1 MPTASTLTL
10 GRSVGLGGAENSKDE
25 PRSNGVKK
33 ETSIKKKKKKTV
45 ENANQENEIKSEKEQ
60 DANKEPL
67 SIPL

>member
-25 PRSNGVKK
+25 PRSNGVQK
-33 ETSIKKKKKKTV
+33 ETSSKKKKKKTV

>member
-1 MPTASTLTL
+1 MNPGAMAS
-10 GRSVGLGGAENSKDE
+10 
-25 PRSNGVKK
+25 KK
-33 ETSIKKKKKKTV
+33 KQAVKKKKKKTV

>member
-1 MPTASTLTL
+1 MNPGAMASKKKQ
-10 GRSVGLGGAENSKDE
+10 A
-25 PRSNGVKK
+25 VKK
-33 ETSIKKKKKKTV
+33 KLTV

>member
-1 MPTASTLTL
+1 M
-10 GRSVGLGGAENSKDE
+10 GLGGAENSKDE
-25 PRSNGVKK
+25 PRSNGVQK
-33 ETSIKKKKKKTV
+33 ETSSKKKLTV

>member
-33 ETSIKKKKKKTV
+33 KQAVKKKKKKTV